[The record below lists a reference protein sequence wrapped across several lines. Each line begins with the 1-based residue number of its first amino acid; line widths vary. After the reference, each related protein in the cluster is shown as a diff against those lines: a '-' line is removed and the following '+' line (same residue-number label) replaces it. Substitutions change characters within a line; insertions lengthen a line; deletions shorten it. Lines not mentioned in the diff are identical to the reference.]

1 MAEDPNLLRRDI
13 LSTFDPAIIGGGTL
27 QKRIAECEFDFPISV
42 GASDYSQNRH
52 MFSHIIQELNRKL
65 DKFGFASQIIH
76 PIDAGFRPL
85 DDFYDDPI
93 GCFMFPQI
101 IPMAGHGWGVRSLLS
116 DFTFGG
122 ARAPVDPKVMQ
133 VQRPE
138 GAGSNVK
145 DFYASEV
152 ENGTLLSW
160 VTENDANADGGVK
173 ILYDQG
179 PQDPARSDSQVYT
192 DTYDYHQN
200 YAPSQPKIVINGVLS
215 RDTQGKVAINGRG
228 AKMTLGSANGNNTV
242 KDFFSS
248 NGAFSVFFVTDFQNY
263 SAATNE
269 NVQIIHYETLDNG
282 GANSPRRPVIACNRS
297 NNEIAIA
304 QSTQTVGSNIVGNV
318 FLPTYPGEQL
328 LSCFGDPHKSTNNN
342 EAFLDGVGRGEVGHT
357 ATNASTA
364 INTQTDGKSSDNVIF
379 QPSEVGAT
387 TFLSALIYS
396 PNNEEYKKSRIET
409 NLIDRFDIT
418 FV

>member
-1 MAEDPNLLRRDI
+1 MSENPNLLRKEI

-27 QKRIAECEFDFPISV
+27 QRRIAECEVDFPISV
-42 GASDYSQNRH
+42 GASQYSQNRH
-52 MFSHIIQELNRKL
+52 MFSHVIQELNRKL
-65 DKFGFASQIIH
+65 DKFGFASQIID

-85 DDFYDDPI
+85 DNFYDDPI

-116 DFTFGG
+116 EFDFGG

-133 VQRPE
+133 VQRPD
-138 GAGSNVK
+138 GAVK

-179 PQDPARSDSQVYT
+179 PQDPARSDRQIYT

-200 YAPSQPKIVINGVLS
+200 YAPHQPKIVINGVLS
-215 RDTQGKVAINGRG
+215 RDTEGKVAINGRG
-228 AKMTLGSANGNNTV
+228 AKMTLGSAQDNNIV

-263 SAATNE
+263 SAATNA

-282 GANSPRRPVIACNRS
+282 GANSPRKPIIACNRS

-304 QSTQTVGSNIVGNV
+304 QSTQTVGSNTLGNV

-342 EAFLDGVGRGEVGHT
+342 EAFLDGVGRGEVGHA

-364 INTQTDGKSSDNVIF
+364 VNTQTDGKSGRNVIF

-396 PNNEEYKKSRIET
+396 PNNEEYKKSRIER